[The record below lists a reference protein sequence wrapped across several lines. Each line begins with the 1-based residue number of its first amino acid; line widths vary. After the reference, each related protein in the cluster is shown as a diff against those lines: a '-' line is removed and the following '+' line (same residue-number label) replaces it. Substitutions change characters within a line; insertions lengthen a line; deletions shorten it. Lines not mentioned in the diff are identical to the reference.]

1 MLPKYNGVASIGET
15 FLFQKGETGKKKE
28 IMDPK
33 QVWHLARPVPLDLQV
48 QDNPLWLDSP
58 PSELTWAAALLPQS

>member
-33 QVWHLARPVPLDLQV
+33 QV
-48 QDNPLWLDSP
+48 
-58 PSELTWAAALLPQS
+58 

>member
-28 IMDPK
+28 IIYFVN
-33 QVWHLARPVPLDLQV
+33 QT
-48 QDNPLWLDSP
+48 LWEEMSI
-58 PSELTWAAALLPQS
+58 